1 MRKKIE
7 QHFHLG
13 IHLFTKRIWGLIQQP
28 VFIVL
33 TVIGNSL
40 IAVSSLLLYHF
51 EKGVNP
57 KINSLLDTLWWAVA
71 TVTTVGYGDI
81 SPVTTSGKII
91 GIFMMIIGTAL
102 FWCYTALF
110 AGAIM
115 AEEASEIGKFQ
126 VGNLKIG
133 NNKNEN

>member
-1 MRKKIE
+1 MKKKLA
-7 QHFHLG
+7 QHFNLG
-13 IHLFTKRIWGLIQQP
+13 LSLFTKRLWGLMHQP

-40 IAVSSLLLYHF
+40 IAIASLLLYHF
-51 EKGVNP
+51 EKGINP
-57 KINSLLDTLWWAVA
+57 KINTWLDTLWWAVA

-81 SPVTTSGKII
+81 SPVTTFGKII
-91 GIFMMIIGTAL
+91 GIFMMIVGTAI

-115 AEEASEIGKFQ
+115 SEEAHEMEKM
-126 VGNLKIG
+126 K
-133 NNKNEN
+133 K